1 MINKLKSTIT
11 TILRTFGLI
20 GVVKYSLKKL
30 GLYHDTSTVAR
41 IATFSD
47 ALLMSSI
54 GNELHHFNYPEKGKN
69 RTTRYLSIL
78 VNEARKRDLGYLKRV
93 KDAQRFIARKQ
104 VRVREE
110 KKVEI
115 KKKPLFKE
123 FFDIAENRQSI
134 RKFTEQQISQDV
146 IDRIISCAINAP
158 SSCNR
163 QPWRFLIV
171 NDMNDLIFLSKI
183 RRIPYIQRA
192 PVVIVIFADTTLYKN
207 KNELGYSVWMD
218 SAAAI
223 MNMTY
228 AIEALGMSSVWIN
241 FGELEIPEEKAR
253 MLRERFTIEDTLM
266 VISAIAFGYPNQVVN
281 KPTRESID
289 YYIIKD
295 STEITIF

>member
-1 MINKLKSTIT
+1 MINKLKSTLA
-11 TILRTFGLI
+11 TILRTLGLNDD
-20 GVVKYSLKKL
+20 VKRILKKI

-41 IATFSD
+41 VAEFSD
-47 ALLMSSI
+47 ALLMSSLGDEI
-54 GNELHHFNYPEKGKN
+54 HHFYYPEKGKN
-69 RTTRYLSIL
+69 RTTRYLNIL

-93 KDAQRFIARKQ
+93 KEAQRFIAGKL
-104 VRVREE
+104 VRVKEEE
-110 KKVEI
+110 KIEKIE
-115 KKKPLFKE
+115 KPIFPE

-163 QPWRFLIV
+163 QPWRLLIV
-171 NDMNDLIFLSKI
+171 NDMDGLFFLSKV
-183 RRIPYIQRA
+183 RKIPYIQRA
-192 PVVIVIFADTTLYKN
+192 PVAIVVFADTTLYRDKS
-207 KNELGYSVWMD
+207 ELGYSVWMD

-241 FGELEIPEEKAR
+241 FGQLEIPDEKVR
-253 MLRERFTIEDTLM
+253 VLRERFNIEDTLM
-266 VISAIAFGYPNQVVN
+266 VISAIVFGYPNQVVN

-289 YYIIKD
+289 YYIL
-295 STEITIF
+295 